1 MSKADY
7 KIEGTVPRELL
18 VSEVRKA
25 ARQFAMQFF
34 HFSKV
39 LYDQFG
45 LEKTKDIV
53 RQTVFE
59 LAVDRSDQLREKALA
74 QGLKADSVEDFM
86 SVIDLPFTGW
96 IPEWGE
102 DHCPYAEVWR
112 TYFDKYPWFREIA
125 PFYCDVIDT
134 TTIENFSKCLSHRIT
149 QNVILE
155 GTCCKREYFESDKV
169 KRGEYTYGKKK
180 KTKNKKR
187 FTWVNLAQLLTVAAL
202 LLWMQWAVDSGRV
215 LTIFVASPTFIVEEG
230 IKIITDGTLWPHLLL
245 TIQEALAGYL
255 SAVVVGIA
263 VGLLWT
269 LFPVSEKYMNVFCSA
284 IMAVPKVAILPLLIL
299 WFGIGFQSKAFLV
312 FLFSVFTILYNTVT
326 GAKECKKEYLKV
338 AKVFKANRSQTVFLV
353 IIPAALPS
361 IFNGLKLAAA
371 TALTGVLFS
380 EMQSARAGLGY
391 LLTESQNLLN
401 TPRMFFLIILI
412 TLLSV
417 GAVKLIDAIEYAI
430 SYRWRHV

>member
-1 MSKADY
+1 M
-7 KIEGTVPRELL
+7 E
-18 VSEVRKA
+18 
-25 ARQFAMQFF
+25 
-34 HFSKV
+34 
-39 LYDQFG
+39 
-45 LEKTKDIV
+45 
-53 RQTVFE
+53 
-59 LAVDRSDQLREKALA
+59 
-74 QGLKADSVEDFM
+74 
-86 SVIDLPFTGW
+86 
-96 IPEWGE
+96 
-102 DHCPYAEVWR
+102 
-112 TYFDKYPWFREIA
+112 
-125 PFYCDVIDT
+125 
-134 TTIENFSKCLSHRIT
+134 
-149 QNVILE
+149 
-155 GTCCKREYFESDKV
+155 
-169 KRGEYTYGKKK
+169 KKK

-215 LTIFVASPTFIVEEG
+215 LTIFVASPTSIVEEG

-338 AKVFKANRSQTVFLV
+338 A
-353 IIPAALPS
+353 
-361 IFNGLKLAAA
+361 AA